1 MSLRDPNAGNKTFV
15 EHDET
20 PRFALKKNE
29 TDEYDIEPVTY
40 GYNGVKAWLHSPYV
54 FGAALLASM
63 GGFSY
68 GYGKSHAQ
76 LPSYAP

>member
-1 MSLRDPNAGNKTFV
+1 MTPQDPNDGNKGSV

-20 PRFALKKNE
+20 SQFVLKKE
-29 TDEYDIEPVTY
+29 EAGEYVIEPVTY
-40 GYNGVKAWLHSPYV
+40 GYNGVKAWLRSPYV

-68 GYGKSHAQ
+68 GYGKLYSCF
-76 LPSYAP
+76 PF